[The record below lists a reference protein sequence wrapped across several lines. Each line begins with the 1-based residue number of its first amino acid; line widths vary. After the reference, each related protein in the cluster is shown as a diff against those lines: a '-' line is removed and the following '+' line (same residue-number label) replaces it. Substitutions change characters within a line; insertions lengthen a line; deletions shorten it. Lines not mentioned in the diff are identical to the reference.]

1 MKKILL
7 SISMIVLTF
16 LCFGQSNF
24 EKGYFINN
32 ENIQIE
38 GLIRNEDWLKNPT
51 SFQFKMDENST
62 VQVQTIQEIKEFGI
76 YNTCKYVRA
85 NVDMDMSPTTLKDL
99 SNDKNPIWESKQLF
113 LNALVEGSANLYYY
127 SSGGMQRFFYSRKDS
142 TIKQLIY
149 KKYVQDFNQ
158 TAVNDTFRIQL
169 QNDVSC
175 SLASNAVISTLP
187 YQKKELVDYFIDYNT
202 CVDPTYVAPVRTQN
216 KGQLNIAV
224 SAGLAYSSMQLTLNG
239 RSYMNRDFGSNT
251 NGTYAIDVEYI
262 LPFNNNKWGITLSPS
277 YQSFKSEQ
285 QSEYSIGNVD
295 FKAIEVGVGVKR
307 YFFLNDEAKMFV
319 NLQYN
324 SILSYRFDSKFGF
337 KSHSTQDFLYDSI
350 DKAYNPTLVYGLGFE
365 YRRMFAEF
373 RYHSPQNIMSKYPS
387 WDAKLEKIS
396 FRVGYKFVQTKL

>member
-1 MKKILL
+1 MKKFLL
-7 SISMIVLTF
+7 CISLVVLS
-16 LCFGQSNF
+16 LVGFGQSNF

-32 ENIQIE
+32 ENIRTE
-38 GLIRNEDWLKNPT
+38 GLIKNEDWLKNPT
-51 SFQFKMDENST
+51 SFQFKVAENSLP
-62 VQVQTIQEIKEFGI
+62 QEQTIQNVREFGI
-76 YNTCKYVRA
+76 FNTCKYVRT

-99 SNDKNPIWESKQLF
+99 SNDKNPIWERKQLF
-113 LNALVEGSANLYYY
+113 LNALVEGNANLYYY
-127 SSGGMQRFFYSRKDS
+127 STGSLQRFFYSSKDS
-142 TIKQLIY
+142 PIKQLIY

-169 QNDVSC
+169 QNDVFC
-175 SLASNAVISTLP
+175 SLASNVVLSTLP
-187 YQKKELVDYFIDYNT
+187 YQKKELVDYFIAYNT
-202 CVDPTYVAPVRTQN
+202 CSDPTYEAPSWKQN
-216 KGQLNIAV
+216 KGQLNLAV
-224 SAGLAYSSMQLTLNG
+224 SAGLAYSSMQLTIDG

-285 QSEYSIGNVD
+285 QSEYSIGTVD
-295 FKAIEVGVGVKR
+295 FKAIEVGVGLKR
-307 YFFLNDEAKMFV
+307 YFFLNKETKVFV

-337 KSHSTQDFLYDSI
+337 KSHSTQDFLYDPI

-396 FRVGYKFVQTKL
+396 FRVGYKIIQTKF

>member
-1 MKKILL
+1 MRKFLL
-7 SISMIVLTF
+7 SISLFILSFVG
-16 LCFGQSNF
+16 FGQSSF

-32 ENIQIE
+32 ENIRTE
-38 GLIRNEDWLKNPT
+38 GLIKNEDWLKNPT
-51 SFQFKMDENST
+51 SFQFKVAENSAT
-62 VQVQTIQEIKEFGI
+62 QEQTIQNVREFGI
-76 YNTCKYVRA
+76 YNICKYVSA
-85 NVDMDMSPTTLKDL
+85 EVDMDMSPTTLKDL
-99 SNDKNPIWESKQLF
+99 SKDKNPIWEHKQLF
-113 LNALVEGSANLYYY
+113 LNALVEGKANLYYY
-127 SSGGMQRFFYSRKDS
+127 STGSLQRFFYSSKDS
-142 TIKQLIY
+142 NIKQLIY

-158 TAVNDTFRIQL
+158 TAVNDTFRLQL
-169 QNDVSC
+169 RNDVFC
-175 SLASNAVISTLP
+175 SLASNMVLSTIP

-202 CVDPTYVAPVRTQN
+202 CSDPAYAAPSWKHN
-216 KGQLNIAV
+216 KGQLNLSV
-224 SAGLAYSSMQLTLNG
+224 SAGLAHSSMQLTLNG

-285 QSEYSIGNVD
+285 QSDYSTGTVD
-295 FKAIEVGVGVKR
+295 FKAVEIGVGLKR
-307 YFFLNDEAKMFV
+307 YFFLNEEAQVFV

-337 KSHSTQDFLYDSI
+337 KSHSTQDFLYDPI

-365 YRRMFAEF
+365 YSRIFAEF

-396 FRVGYKFVQTKL
+396 FRVGYKFLETKF